1 MTTGE
6 KQDSKRTPLRWWHVM
21 LVGAL
26 VASMATPTL
35 LGSREARGAEACLA
49 MEFVN
54 LTNPVVTVI
63 EGPPDAMNEQAQWSM
78 IEFPQLEAP
87 LGIVLDH
94 RTFELE
100 QLP

>member
-1 MTTGE
+1 MKTGD
-6 KQDSKRTPLRWWHVM
+6 KQDSKRTPLQWWHVM
-21 LVGAL
+21 LVGAV
-26 VASMATPTL
+26 VASTVTPAL

-54 LTNPVVTVI
+54 LTDPVVTVI
-63 EGPPDAMNEQAQWSM
+63 EGPLDATSEQAQWSM

-87 LGIVLDH
+87 LAIVLDH

-100 QLP
+100 HLP